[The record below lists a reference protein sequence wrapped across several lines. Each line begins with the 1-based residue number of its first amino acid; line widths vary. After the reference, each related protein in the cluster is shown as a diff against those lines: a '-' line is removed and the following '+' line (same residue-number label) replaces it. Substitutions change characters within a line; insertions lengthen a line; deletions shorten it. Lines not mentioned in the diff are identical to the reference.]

1 MIKGKLTLCF
11 SLFNF
16 AHLSFLLFLSHT
28 CSWPLFSLAYSLYLS
43 LTCVVSTFFH
53 SFCYIYIGG
62 RGGDDDN
69 EDCILNRCA
78 SICAIES
85 NSISDTRKFVAGW
98 VFFLFVDFTLWACF
112 NEASWMVILVPSI
125 ICLCLVA
132 LLPCC
137 LLL

>member
-69 EDCILNRCA
+69 EDCILNRRA

-85 NSISDTRKFVAGW
+85 NSISDTRKFVACW
-98 VFFLFVDFTLWACF
+98 VFYSLISLFEHAF
-112 NEASWMVILVPSI
+112 MK
-125 ICLCLVA
+125 
-132 LLPCC
+132 LLEW
-137 LLL
+137 